1 MGNGKKDDK
10 VKVKPDWEIRLTQA
24 LQQVDEL
31 PEDACRMLLK
41 QYFSLMH
48 EGMAADE
55 FQQLSFDQAFKQYNG
70 VTIDDFINNNQGKSA
85 GEIVKGMVQHV
96 REITRRY
103 MAPWW
108 PLSIYTENGNLGTP
122 PTDAPPIVQ
131 KVWSNLGGLLLQI
144 AQHGGISNEVR
155 IASEVGKR
163 TGAFEKRIR
172 EQDVQIAQL
181 GDEKVTALEAA
192 DAAKL
197 LADIKEAQIVAQS
210 KVYNS
215 TRTELDAAGIELSKK
230 ATRIQNLEDQVGKL
244 QGETGRLGTELT
256 GAQTLAGTQQARA
269 DNAETLA
276 GTQQARADTAERH
289 ALANYKRS
297 VKAEKNYK
305 SENRKKRAG
314 VLGFVAASL
323 LCVYLIQNPIKSQAP
338 PIKEKPAVVIQQS
351 VDEKHEYVGNI
362 FIARYGSEV
371 YRMSLK
377 KADEI
382 FAQMEKD
389 GKGSTPDERRDY
401 FRKQEKHIK

>member
-1 MGNGKKDDK
+1 
-10 VKVKPDWEIRLTQA
+10 
-24 LQQVDEL
+24 
-31 PEDACRMLLK
+31 
-41 QYFSLMH
+41 
-48 EGMAADE
+48 
-55 FQQLSFDQAFKQYNG
+55 
-70 VTIDDFINNNQGKSA
+70 
-85 GEIVKGMVQHV
+85 
-96 REITRRY
+96 

-163 TGAFEKRIR
+163 TGALEKRIAQ
-172 EQDVQIAQL
+172 QDSELQQKDTKITRLDAQVTKL
-181 GDEKVTALEAA
+181 GDEKVAALEAA
-192 DAAKL
+192 DSAKQ
-197 LADIKEAQIVAQS
+197 LADVKEAQIIAQS

-215 TRTELDAAGIELSKK
+215 TRAELDAAGLELSKRGV
-230 ATRIQNLEDQVGKL
+230 RIENLQTEAD
-244 QGETGRLGTELT
+244 RLGTELT
-256 GAQTLAGTQQARA
+256 GAQTFGGTQQARA
-269 DNAETLA
+269 N
-276 GTQQARADTAERH
+276 TAEKH
-289 ALANYKRS
+289 AVDNYQRAN
-297 VKAEKNYK
+297 KAEKRMK
-305 SENRKKRAG
+305 LENRKKRAG

-338 PIKEKPAVVIQQS
+338 AEREKPVVIQETA
-351 VDEKHEYVGNI
+351 DEKHEYVGNI

-389 GKGSTPDERRDY
+389 GKGDTPDERRDY
-401 FRKQEKHIK
+401 FRKQEKNIK